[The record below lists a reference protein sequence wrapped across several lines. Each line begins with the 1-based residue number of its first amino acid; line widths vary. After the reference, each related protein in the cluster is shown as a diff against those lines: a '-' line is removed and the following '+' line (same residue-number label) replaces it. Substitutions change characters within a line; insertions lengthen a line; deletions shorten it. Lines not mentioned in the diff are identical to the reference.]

1 MRWACL
7 GTLVLMRYFTARFLF
22 PFLTCCCARCSLLLA
37 FGSYLLTEWPFN
49 IDGPMC
55 IQQGIV
61 HSVGLPLLFYPRGW
75 RGFGFSR
82 YRSVIR
88 TTDERCKHEA
98 PVPPRSL
105 FLLPSVICPSPPR
118 PVVSGT
124 PTHTQKLH
132 VATTNVPSV
141 RVVREANAVCCL
153 TLTTRVG

>member
-1 MRWACL
+1 MLWACV
-7 GTLVLMRYFTARFLF
+7 GTLVLMHSFNTLFHF
-22 PFLTCCCARCSLLLA
+22 PFNVLCSLLLA
-37 FGSYLLTEWPFN
+37 FGTYLLTEFPFN
-49 IDGPMC
+49 IDYPMC

-61 HSVGLPLLFYPRGW
+61 HSVELPLLFYPRGW

-105 FLLPSVICPSPPR
+105 SFCAPLCHLPLLLAR
-118 PVVSGT
+118 QWHAN
-124 PTHTQKLH
+124 THTKKLY

-141 RVVREANAVCCL
+141 RVVRKANAVCL
-153 TLTTRVG
+153 FVV